1 MRPVCAAG
9 SVQPCICMGRGRFE
23 AALRTADTAPSDH
36 TRGPCHVGS
45 LTCSSL
51 AKSLVT
57 LALAVSN
64 CWLMFHLQ
72 GCKDGRRNQAS
83 GAWPSHGAL
92 QVLESIA
99 TPVNMEDR
107 TALLK
112 AATTYACVLAWRMLH
127 PQLPHCSRLRSVV
140 SG

>member
-1 MRPVCAAG
+1 MLAA
-9 SVQPCICMGRGRFE
+9 
-23 AALRTADTAPSDH
+23 
-36 TRGPCHVGS
+36 
-45 LTCSSL
+45 SL
-51 AKSLVT
+51 AAAWPSLGSHQPLQSAT
-57 LALAVSN
+57 AGWI
-64 CWLMFHLQ
+64 CHLQ
-72 GCKDGRRNQAS
+72 GCKDGRQNQAS

-99 TPVNMEDR
+99 IPVNMEDR

-127 PQLPHCSRLRSVV
+127 PWLPHCSRLRSVM